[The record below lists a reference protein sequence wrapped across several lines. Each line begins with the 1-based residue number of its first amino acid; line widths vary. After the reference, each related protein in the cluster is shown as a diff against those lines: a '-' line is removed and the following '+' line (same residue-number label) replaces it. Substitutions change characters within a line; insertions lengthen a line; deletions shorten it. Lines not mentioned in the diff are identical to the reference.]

1 DYEQMDLKNPFEL
14 AAGFAEEVKAEFPNA
29 KIDTTGHSLGGA
41 LATYARVMAS
51 YEGDSFV
58 RQTTTY
64 AAPNVY
70 GMLPEEVQKQV
81 DQDKFRNNTIN
92 YTDGRDTFGT
102 LNDRFPQIGEQ
113 FLVNNRK
120 YWMGN
125 HSLINFEH
133 LFVTDGVIRL
143 TPDSMRELANQS
155 DDISAKISH
164 AFNVIEAFEEEHDEK
179 IKEIQHHFEDQISTT

>member
-1 DYEQMDLKNPFEL
+1 
-14 AAGFAEEVKAEFPNA
+14 
-29 KIDTTGHSLGGA
+29 
-41 LATYARVMAS
+41 
-51 YEGDSFV
+51 
-58 RQTTTY
+58 
-64 AAPNVY
+64 
-70 GMLPEEVQKQV
+70 
-81 DQDKFRNNTIN
+81 
-92 YTDGRDTFGT
+92 
-102 LNDRFPQIGEQ
+102 EQ

-179 IKEIQHHFEDQISTT
+179 IKEIQHHFEDQISTTYDKLEISDVKMMIDKYAKEFSGGNPKFYSTVIETELLSSLERLKKDSNEIKENLNEMAEKFEDRDEVVANWSPFLA